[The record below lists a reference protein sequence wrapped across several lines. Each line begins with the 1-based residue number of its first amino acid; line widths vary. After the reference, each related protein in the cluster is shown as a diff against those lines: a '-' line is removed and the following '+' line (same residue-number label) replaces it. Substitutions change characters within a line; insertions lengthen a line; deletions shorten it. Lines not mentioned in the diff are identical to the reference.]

1 MKSLGTIT
9 MYYPFIDP
17 EIRSVI
23 ESIMDDSQTYRE
35 FTLKLGERVC
45 SKEVPVHL
53 AYLAAVHSWQMAELV
68 MIQQIA
74 ANYHQY
80 AIIRPWTNHQRIMEE
95 SGTMLTQIR
104 ESIEDTINSK
114 PEDWILAQL
123 PQIGEGLLGF
133 ATEFTGFIE
142 DVGKLLDNQPDLE
155 CFKSGFHNLRC
166 WIHTTDDDTKMAIS
180 EIELGLEIARKYD
193 DRYRV
198 MKLLIDFAN
207 LIKNSDVRSALNYL
221 EKAHVICKELDAR
234 SEESVILNEMG
245 LVSTILGE
253 YDLAIRCHLDSVH
266 SEKREGG
273 TGYYAALNLSHAYR
287 NLDDHVEA
295 LAWAESAMESADPSS
310 TIWSHLTIARSL
322 IGLGAL
328 EKAAHHLDVSKIMS
342 LKSGQESVLGQ
353 YYYVLGLYELRAGD
367 PKTAIQTLQQ
377 SLDIY
382 QRLNI
387 LLYVIYCLLA
397 LTEAE
402 LTIVKSSDSVMSVFS
417 SDSWM
422 SKLWKL
428 AVDYDL
434 PGIMIRHELMRSE
447 LLLKQDQTNSARE
460 ILENA
465 LSISNSPGVR
475 TLREK
480 ILIKIQMLETDL

>member
-17 EIRSVI
+17 ETRSVI

-35 FTLKLGERVC
+35 FTLSLGVRVC
-45 SKEVPVHL
+45 ENEVPVHL
-53 AYLAAVHSWQMAELV
+53 AYLAAIHSWQLAELA
-68 MIQQIA
+68 MMQRIA
-74 ANYHQY
+74 TKYHGY
-80 AIIRPWTNHQRIMEE
+80 AIIRPWTIYQRIPDKA
-95 SGTMLTQIR
+95 GTMLTQILA
-104 ESIEDTINSK
+104 SVEDTIAAK

-123 PQIGEGLLGF
+123 PQVGEGFLGF
-133 ATEFTGFIE
+133 STEFTGFIE
-142 DVGKLLDNQPDLE
+142 DVGNLLDSQPDLE

-166 WIHTTDDDTKMAIS
+166 WIHTTDDDTKRAIS
-180 EIELGLEIARKYD
+180 EIELGLEIAQKYD

-198 MKLLIDFAN
+198 MRLLIDFAN
-207 LIKNSDVRSALNYL
+207 LIKNSDVRLALDYL
-221 EKAHVICKELDAR
+221 ENAHAICKELDAR
-234 SEESVILNEMG
+234 HEESIILNEMG

-253 YDLAIRCHLDSVH
+253 YDLAMTCHLDSVH

-273 TGYYAALNLSHAYR
+273 SGYYAALNLSHAYR

-295 LAWAESAMESADPSS
+295 LAWAESAMESTEPSS

-328 EKAAHHLDVSKIMS
+328 EKAAHHLDVAKLMS

-353 YYYVLGLYELRAGD
+353 YYYVLGLYEMRAGD

-377 SLDIY
+377 ALDIY

-402 LTIVKSSDSVMSVFS
+402 LTIVKSSDSVMNAFS

-434 PGIMIRHELMRSE
+434 PGIMMCHELMRSE
-447 LLLKQDQTNSARE
+447 LLLKQEKTNSARE

-480 ILIKIQMLETDL
+480 ILSKIQMLETDL